1 MKKGSG
7 IWNSKFLHKLC
18 RFEKSHYVKDFKWN
32 DDASKA
38 FVPYIDLVGH
48 QNDHSVNTVLICW
61 CIHWVSR
68 RVHQKF
74 GGKLS
79 PVWVSLLLLQV
90 TAPT

>member
-38 FVPYIDLVGH
+38 FVPYRPSRSIHSEHSFNLLVHPLGE
-48 QNDHSVNTVLICW
+48 QE
-61 CIHWVSR
+61 VS
-68 RVHQKF
+68 
-74 GGKLS
+74 
-79 PVWVSLLLLQV
+79 PEVWVSLLLLQV
-90 TAPT
+90 TAST

>member
-38 FVPYIDLVGH
+38 FVPYIDLVGG
-48 QNDHSVNTVLICW
+48 
-61 CIHWVSR
+61 R
-68 RVHQKF
+68 PK
-74 GGKLS
+74 
-79 PVWVSLLLLQV
+79 
-90 TAPT
+90 